1 MYNVYIQFLFR
12 LNNFVAMYFKAAALT
27 MTYDQMHLT

>member
-1 MYNVYIQFLFR
+1 MYNDLFNSYL
-12 LNNFVAMYFKAAALT
+12 LNNFVAMYFKAAALA